1 MIKKFEKEKTYMFSK
16 ERCVEVSGIITES
29 NGEKWYDKIDGVKVE
44 VEGANIGKCWEMLVV
59 PEWCEEVDTE
69 PKANIQ
75 INKKE
80 MELIIKSLDYL
91 NNNNYF
97 IEESESELAEKLIKE
112 LNKKVKENCWQMI

>member
-1 MIKKFEKEKTYMFSK
+1 MVKKFEKEKTYIFSK
-16 ERCVEVSGIITES
+16 ERFVEVSGIITES
-29 NGEKWYDKIDGVKVE
+29 SGRKWYDRVDGVKVE

-97 IEESESELAEKLIKE
+97 IEEAESELAEKLIKE
-112 LNKKVKENCWQMI
+112 LNKKAKEKY

>member
-1 MIKKFEKEKTYMFSK
+1 MDKKFNKEKTYMFSK
-16 ERCVEVSGIITES
+16 ERYVEVSGIIAES
-29 NGEKWYDKIDGVKVE
+29 SNEEWYDRIDGLE
-44 VEGANIGKCWEMLVV
+44 VEIISDDTAKCGDFLILFS
-59 PEWCEEVDTE
+59 WCEEVDNT

-80 MELIIKSLDYL
+80 IELIIKSLDYL

-112 LNKKVKENCWQMI
+112 LNKKSKENY

>member
-1 MIKKFEKEKTYMFSK
+1 MIKKFDKGKTYIFSK
-16 ERCVEVSGIITES
+16 ERYVEASGMINED
-29 NGEKWYDKIDGVKVE
+29 NGRKWYDRIDGVEVE
-44 VEGANIGKCWEMLVV
+44 VNSINTGKCWEMLVV

-80 MELIIKSLDYL
+80 VELIIKSLDYL

-112 LNKKVKENCWQMI
+112 LNKKSKEKY

>member
-1 MIKKFEKEKTYMFSK
+1 MIKKFNKEKTYMFSK
-16 ERCVEVSGIITES
+16 ERYIETSGMIIES
-29 NGEKWYDKIDGVKVE
+29 NDKEWYDRVDGLE
-44 VEGANIGKCWEMLVV
+44 IEIISDDTAKCGDFLILSS
-59 PEWCEEVDTE
+59 WCEEIDNT

-91 NNNNYF
+91 NNNYF

-112 LNKKVKENCWQMI
+112 LNKKFKENY

>member
-1 MIKKFEKEKTYMFSK
+1 MDKKFNKEKTYMFSK
-16 ERCVEVSGIITES
+16 ERYIEVSGIITES
-29 NGEKWYDKIDGVKVE
+29 DGEKWYDKVDGVKVE
-44 VEGANIGKCWEMLVV
+44 VDSANIGNCWEMLVV

-69 PKANIQ
+69 PKVNIQ

-80 MELIIKSLDYL
+80 IELIIKSLDYL

-112 LNKKVKENCWQMI
+112 LNKKAKENY

>member
-1 MIKKFEKEKTYMFSK
+1 MNNKFDKEKTYIFSK
-16 ERCVEVSGIITES
+16 ERYIETSGIILTD
-29 NGEKWYDKIDGVKVE
+29 EKEWYDGINE
-44 VEGANIGKCWEMLVV
+44 VEIEVTSENTGKCWDYLVV

-80 MELIIKSLDYL
+80 VELIIKSLDYL

-97 IEESESELAEKLIKE
+97 IEESESELVEKLIKE
-112 LNKKVKENCWQMI
+112 LNKKAKENY

>member
-1 MIKKFEKEKTYMFSK
+1 MIKKFEKGKTYIFSK
-16 ERCVEVSGIITES
+16 ERFVEVSGIITES

-44 VEGANIGKCWEMLVV
+44 VNSANTGKCWDFLVLCS
-59 PEWCEEVDTE
+59 WCEEMDKS

-80 MELIIKSLDYL
+80 VELIIKSLDYL

-112 LNKKVKENCWQMI
+112 LNKKAKENY

>member
-1 MIKKFEKEKTYMFSK
+1 MIKKFDKEKTYIFSK
-16 ERCVEVSGIITES
+16 ERFVEVSGIITES
-29 NGEKWYDKIDGVKVE
+29 SGRKWYDRVDGVKVE

-69 PKANIQ
+69 PKADIQ

-80 MELIIKSLDYL
+80 LELIIKSLDYL

-97 IEESESELAEKLIKE
+97 IEESESELIEKLIKE
-112 LNKKVKENCWQMI
+112 LNKKSKENY

>member
-1 MIKKFEKEKTYMFSK
+1 MNKKFNKEKTYMFSK
-16 ERCVEVSGIITES
+16 ERYIEASGIITES
-29 NGEKWYDKIDGVKVE
+29 SNEEWYDRIDGLE
-44 VEGANIGKCWEMLVV
+44 VEIISDDTAKCGDFLILSS
-59 PEWCEEVDTE
+59 WCEEIDET
-69 PKANIQ
+69 PKVNIQ

-112 LNKKVKENCWQMI
+112 LNKKSKEKY

>member
-1 MIKKFEKEKTYMFSK
+1 MNNKFDKEKTYIFSK
-16 ERCVEVSGIITES
+16 ERFIEVSGIITES
-29 NGEKWYDKIDGVKVE
+29 NGEKWYDKVDGVKVE
-44 VEGANIGKCWEMLVV
+44 VEGANIGNCWKMLVV

-69 PKANIQ
+69 PKADIQ

-80 MELIIKSLDYL
+80 LELIIKSLDYL

-112 LNKKVKENCWQMI
+112 LNKKSKEKY

>member
-29 NGEKWYDKIDGVKVE
+29 SNEEWYDRIDGSE
-44 VEGANIGKCWEMLVV
+44 VEIISEDTAKCGDFLILSS
-59 PEWCEEVDTE
+59 WCEEMDNI
-69 PKANIQ
+69 PKVNIQ

-80 MELIIKSLDYL
+80 VELIIKSLDYL

-112 LNKKVKENCWQMI
+112 LNKKI

>member
-1 MIKKFEKEKTYMFSK
+1 MIKKFEKEKTYIFSK

-97 IEESESELAEKLIKE
+97 IEEAEFELAEKLIKE
-112 LNKKVKENCWQMI
+112 LNKKSKEKY

>member
-1 MIKKFEKEKTYMFSK
+1 MVKKFEKEKTYIFSK

-69 PKANIQ
+69 PTP
-75 INKKE
+75 
-80 MELIIKSLDYL
+80 S
-91 NNNNYF
+91 
-97 IEESESELAEKLIKE
+97 
-112 LNKKVKENCWQMI
+112 MIRILFSTSPGVVVSDSKWTK

>member
-1 MIKKFEKEKTYMFSK
+1 MIKKFEKGKTYIFSK
-16 ERCVEVSGIITES
+16 ERYMETLEIITES
-29 NGEKWYDKIDGVKVE
+29 DGRKWYDRIDSIKVA
-44 VEGANIGKCWEMLVV
+44 VDGTNIGKCWDMLVV

-69 PKANIQ
+69 PKVNIQ

-80 MELIIKSLDYL
+80 IELIIKSLDYL

-112 LNKKVKENCWQMI
+112 LNKKSKEKY